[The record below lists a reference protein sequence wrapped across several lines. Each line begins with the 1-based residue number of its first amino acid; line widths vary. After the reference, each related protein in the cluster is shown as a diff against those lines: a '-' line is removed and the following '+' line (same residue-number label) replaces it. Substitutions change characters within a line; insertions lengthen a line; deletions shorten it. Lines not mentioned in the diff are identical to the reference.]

1 MATAPSTGTNVPA
14 SPTVESDV
22 EAVPL
27 TPTAAAAVSDEDRLL
42 ERLVDRLT
50 RMGMSPNI
58 QLLQPTVTSARAMA
72 SAPSSP
78 SWEEAREVP
87 QEQQAGREWDAHYP
101 PWNDQ
106 GHWDNHGRQWD
117 QWLSGMSSD
126 WSSWQKWNAGG
137 WKPEEGKMTDHIFHI
152 WNSRSLTDDGK
163 NIPTISM
170 P

>member
-27 TPTAAAAVSDEDRLL
+27 TPTAAAAVSNEDRLL
-42 ERLVDRLT
+42 GRLVDRLT

-87 QEQQAGREWDAHYP
+87 PDQQAGREWNFQHQ
-101 PWNDQ
+101 PWDTQ
-106 GHWDNHGRQWD
+106 EHWDTHGQ
-117 QWLSGMSSD
+117 
-126 WSSWQKWNAGG
+126 SWNQ
-137 WKPEEGKMTDHIFHI
+137 
-152 WNSRSLTDDGK
+152 
-163 NIPTISM
+163 
-170 P
+170 